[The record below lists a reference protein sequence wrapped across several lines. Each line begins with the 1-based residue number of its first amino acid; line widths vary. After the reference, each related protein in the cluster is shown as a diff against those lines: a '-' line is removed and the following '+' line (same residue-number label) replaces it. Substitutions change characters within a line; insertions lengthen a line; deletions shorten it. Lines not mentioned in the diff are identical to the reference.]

1 MRSKKKE
8 EEEQTFTLPYLHKQ
22 KKYIRVEVGVRATG
36 ERREARGLQG
46 RKKSIKPRSEIPCVA
61 SGFETVRQ

>member
-1 MRSKKKE
+1 MRSKKKG
-8 EEEQTFTLPYLHKQ
+8 TFTFPYLHKQ

-61 SGFETVRQ
+61 SGFETVKQ